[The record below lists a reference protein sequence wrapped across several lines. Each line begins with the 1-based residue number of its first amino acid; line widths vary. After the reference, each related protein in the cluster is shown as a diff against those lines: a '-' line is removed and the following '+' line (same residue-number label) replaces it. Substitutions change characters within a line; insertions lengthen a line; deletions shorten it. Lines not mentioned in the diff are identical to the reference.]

1 MRRIMLLVTVALI
14 VAAMMLAMAMPVFA
28 EGKSSSAPSCEH
40 GQLTASSSS
49 AQADKHSEKFFYCA
63 LPKG

>member
-1 MRRIMLLVTVALI
+1 MRRTIFVVTVALI
-14 VAAMMLAMAMPVFA
+14 VATMVLAMAMPVFA
-28 EGKSSSAPSCEH
+28 EGKSSSAPNCEH

-49 AQADKHSEKFFYCA
+49 VQTDKHSDKFFYCA